1 MKNYTCPICKRDFG
15 PRAKT
20 MEDARVHYA
29 VFMKRL
35 EEVIEHMITCRK
47 EKNGKKENGGVHR

>member
-1 MKNYTCPICKRDFG
+1 MKNYTCPLCKADFG

-20 MEDARVHYA
+20 LEDARVHYT

-35 EEVIEHMITCRK
+35 EEVIEHMIVCRK
-47 EKNGKKENGGVHR
+47 EKNGQKKD